1 MNEMGS
7 NGGWIQP
14 DDFTTPN
21 IPFGS
26 RRWNDIGGDGLVR
39 SVCVCVCVSQSP
51 NEFSDTQYT
60 GTSDSDRENDSIG
73 SI

>member
-39 SVCVCVCVSQSP
+39 SVCKVIWSYLP
-51 NEFSDTQYT
+51 HPMTQYT